1 MVIPGNPPRYVTR
14 TSEVVRTIGTMHEYV
29 KREIEDEDDL
39 EDSDGEKT
47 HLQLVEAVKWVP
59 AVMDRPERTVDVNA
73 FLEELKIRM
82 EIEEPDNFPTSV
94 TSEVA
99 LSAVEIVIRS
109 IGKKVA
115 GNVDDFKLTRFQ
127 QRAIC
132 DSLMTSWKGSNQPII
147 VSAGTGSGKTIAFT
161 VPVLVDAL
169 LQNYSAKMCSEQ
181 PKWTQLLTYPRNDL
195 AFDQFSTLTGYII
208 EINRAIKQSSNSY
221 FHESYLTIL

>member
-1 MVIPGNPPRYVTR
+1 MALIFEDDKSDFLPTLHELFKYESLIVAGPHGGRPKFQPWSVDDVVNSTANIKEEDLVALIDELIKKQQIMVIPGNPPRYVTR

-47 HLQLVEAVKWVP
+47 HLQLIEAVKWVP

-109 IGKKVA
+109 IGKS
-115 GNVDDFKLTRFQ
+115 
-127 QRAIC
+127 C
-132 DSLMTSWKGSNQPII
+132 WK
-147 VSAGTGSGKTIAFT
+147 
-161 VPVLVDAL
+161 
-169 LQNYSAKMCSEQ
+169 C
-181 PKWTQLLTYPRNDL
+181 
-195 AFDQFSTLTGYII
+195 
-208 EINRAIKQSSNSY
+208 
-221 FHESYLTIL
+221 